1 MTCAQRALNT
11 VARSNNVRRRNGESS
26 FSRYSSFQ
34 NLGGGGPVLRVPRF
48 SGEATLRRRGAL
60 SFRRRASTIGG
71 ATPMI
76 FDDQQYLVL
85 DGMLEDAAGR
95 NWRAVGDI
103 LRPPVKEMIVNAAL
117 AGFISPERAF
127 FEINERGLKHV

>member
-1 MTCAQRALNT
+1 
-11 VARSNNVRRRNGESS
+11 
-26 FSRYSSFQ
+26 
-34 NLGGGGPVLRVPRF
+34 
-48 SGEATLRRRGAL
+48 
-60 SFRRRASTIGG
+60 
-71 ATPMI
+71 MI